1 MGSSP
6 EDRVRDRGDS
16 QLTPLQ
22 LIPSSTAETRRRR
35 ESEPRASSIKITAV
49 STGTLQLKPTFLEGS
64 PAYGGPLGL
73 IRAIWRDSGWTRPL
87 PMWCWII
94 ETGSE
99 RILVDAGGRPDTTGG
114 VTKTRFHIAPGQ
126 ALASELARRGLKP
139 ADFDRVLLTHLH
151 GDHVGAL
158 AEFDPRRVWV
168 AKAEWDPV
176 AHFPG
181 SLLRFMTA
189 PVYRGFVPQVFE
201 FDGSPM
207 LGFPASKAITP
218 DGSIVALPTPGHSPG
233 HTSYLVRRDRGAV
246 LIAGDVTYD
255 LPALKAQRDQGFIA
269 VVDKHHDTLRR
280 VLSLVENGVAYL
292 PSHDPESITRL

>member
-1 MGSSP
+1 MIKIAPSHATRKSSP
-6 EDRVRDRGDS
+6 
-16 QLTPLQ
+16 
-22 LIPSSTAETRRRR
+22 TA
-35 ESEPRASSIKITAV
+35 SIKITGL

-73 IRAIWRDSGWTRPL
+73 ICALWGDSQFTPPL
-87 PMWCWII
+87 PMWSWII

-99 RILVDAGGRPDTTGG
+99 LILVDTGARPGATGG
-114 VTKTRFHIAPGQ
+114 VTRTRFNISPEQ
-126 ALASELARRGLKP
+126 ALVLELARRGFKP

-168 AKAEWDPV
+168 AKSEWEPV

-181 SLLRFMTA
+181 SLKRIMTA
-189 PVYRGFVPQVFE
+189 PVYRGFVPRI
-201 FDGSPM
+201 FDFTGSPM
-207 LGFPASKAITP
+207 LGFPGSWPVTP
-218 DGSIVALPTPGHSPG
+218 DGAIVALPTPGHSPG
-233 HTSYLVRRDRGAV
+233 HTSYLVRTGKGAV
-246 LIAGDVTYD
+246 LLAGDVTYD
-255 LPALKAQRDQGFIA
+255 LPALEEQRDQGFIA
-269 VVDKHHDTLRR
+269 KVDKHHDTLRR